1 MGKTISVVNQKG
13 GVGKTTTAVN
23 LSSALALRG
32 HKVLLIDL
40 DPQSNATVGVGI
52 NRGFLEYNGYDVL
65 ISDVSV
71 TDAIVAT
78 SVKNLDI
85 LPSTIDLAGLELSL
99 SSLPERE
106 FQLYKKLEEA
116 RETYDYLI
124 IDCPPSLGLVT
135 INALCASNSILIPV
149 QCEFYALDGLTQLL
163 NTIRIVQTRLRPKKR
178 DLKIE
183 GVLLTML
190 DNRNNFGYEI
200 VTEVRKY
207 FKEKVFNTIIPR
219 NVQLQIAPSHGK
231 SIQQFSPNS
240 RGAMVYRE
248 LAQEVVNNEKQ
259 IR

>member
-1 MGKTISVVNQKG
+1 MGKTISIVNQKG

-23 LSSALALRG
+23 LSASLALRG

-40 DPQSNATVGVGI
+40 DPQSNATVGIGI
-52 NRGFLEYNGYDVL
+52 NRGFLEFNAYDVL
-65 ISDVSV
+65 ISGKKTSD
-71 TDAIVAT
+71 TIVETA
-78 SVKNLDI
+78 VKGLDI

-99 SSLPERE
+99 ASLDERE
-106 FQLYKKLEEA
+106 FALYNALAEE
-116 RETYDYLI
+116 REKYDYIL

-135 INALCASNSILIPV
+135 INSLCASESVLIPV

-163 NTIRIVQTRLRPKKR
+163 NTIRIVQSRLRPRKR

-200 VTEVRKY
+200 VTEVKKY
-207 FKEKVFNTIIPR
+207 FKEKVFKTIIPR

-248 LAQEVVNNEKQ
+248 LAVEVENNE
-259 IR
+259 

>member
-1 MGKTISVVNQKG
+1 MGKIISVVNQKG

-23 LSSALALRG
+23 LGAALAYKG
-32 HKVLLIDL
+32 KKVLLVDL

-65 ISDVSV
+65 IGDVATV
-71 TDAIVAT
+71 DAIVES

-99 SSLPERE
+99 ANLEERE
-106 FQLYKKLEEA
+106 FQLFNKLSTV
-116 RETYDYLI
+116 RDNYDYVI

-135 INALCASNSILIPV
+135 INALCASNSTLIPV

-163 NTIRIVQTRLRPKKR
+163 NTIRIVQTRLRPRKR

-190 DNRNNFGYEI
+190 DNRNNFGFEI
-200 VTEVRKY
+200 VNEVKKY

-248 LAQEVVNNEKQ
+248 LAAEVEKNEE
-259 IR
+259 